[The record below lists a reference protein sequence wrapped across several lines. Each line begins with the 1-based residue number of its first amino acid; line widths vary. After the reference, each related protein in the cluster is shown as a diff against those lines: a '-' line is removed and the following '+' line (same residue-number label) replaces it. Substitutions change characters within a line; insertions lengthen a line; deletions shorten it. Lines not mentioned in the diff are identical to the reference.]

1 MSVFKRG
8 TGKLEMT
15 DAERIERLYSKVV
28 KLQAENAKLQVFVD
42 RCESLTGSLWP
53 QNETT
58 VELADAINKMDY
70 DDAVS
75 YHFPGENVDID
86 NNN

>member
-28 KLQAENAKLQVFVD
+28 KLQAENAKLQAELKHAQAMVGMANKK
-42 RCESLTGSLWP
+42 LKG
-53 QNETT
+53 
-58 VELADAINKMDY
+58 VE
-70 DDAVS
+70 
-75 YHFPGENVDID
+75 
-86 NNN
+86 

>member
-28 KLQAENAKLQVFVD
+28 KLQAENERLKGDMQRIYNNCSDTDLIIDIAGAALEVSDD
-42 RCESLTGSLWP
+42 R
-53 QNETT
+53 
-58 VELADAINKMDY
+58 V
-70 DDAVS
+70 
-75 YHFPGENVDID
+75 
-86 NNN
+86 